1 MPVLDMTEPVSRVRL
16 SIADYN
22 DPVILTDEVI
32 QYTLDKNSGNE
43 QAAIKE
49 CAYFI
54 LGALSKSTR
63 QRLDRIELWGSDAYN
78 QYLSYIKEVIR
89 SPNGA
94 YASAGIYAAGVD
106 VQDIIDNAVDTTV
119 FQKPLPVGNGNSE
132 YDSIVSTELKYE

>member
-1 MPVLDMTEPVSRVRL
+1 MPVLDMTEPVSRIRL
-16 SIADYN
+16 GIADYN
-22 DPVILTDEVI
+22 DPVLITDEVI

-63 QRLDRIELWGSDAYN
+63 QRVDRIELWGSDAYN

-94 YASAGIYAAGVD
+94 YASAGIYAAGID
-106 VQDIIDNAVDTTV
+106 VEDIVSNATDTTI
-119 FQKPLPVGNGNSE
+119 FYKPLPVSNSDTE
-132 YDSIVSTELKYE
+132 YSSLVSTDLKYE